1 MEAGLAAYAVDVAEV
16 PAESLGWAFAANT
29 AAIVLGQLVA
39 LRFIAGRRRTSMLA
53 LCAAIWSVSWV
64 VIAASDVVP
73 TAFAVAA
80 IVVGMGLFGIGE
92 TLWAPVAPAVV
103 NDLAREDLRGR
114 YNALQG
120 MTWTVGS
127 IVGPASAGM
136 LIGHDLPHVWVGC
149 VVGGTAVAAVLFL
162 RLRRHLTD
170 AQDGL
175 SRETVRT
182 A

>member
-1 MEAGLAAYAVDVAEV
+1 M
-16 PAESLGWAFAANT
+16 
-29 AAIVLGQLVA
+29 
-39 LRFIAGRRRTSMLA
+39 
-53 LCAAIWSVSWV
+53 
-64 VIAASDVVP
+64 VP

-80 IVVGMGLFGIGE
+80 IVVGMGLFGLGE
-92 TLWAPVAPAVV
+92 TLWAPVAPAIV

-149 VVGGTAVAAVLFL
+149 VVGGTALAAVLFL